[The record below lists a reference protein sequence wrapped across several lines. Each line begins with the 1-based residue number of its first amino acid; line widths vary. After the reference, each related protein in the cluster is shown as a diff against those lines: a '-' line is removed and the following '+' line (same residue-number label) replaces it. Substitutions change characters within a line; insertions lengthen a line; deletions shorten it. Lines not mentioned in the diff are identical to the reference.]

1 MRPQNLPPHRL
12 AQSNARH
19 LYWTVAQMIAHH
31 TCGGCNLEP
40 GDLLGTGTIS
50 APTPDGYGSMLEL
63 TRGGREPVT
72 LPSGET
78 RKFLGDG
85 DEVIFRAYA
94 RRDGFVQIGFGEC
107 RGKIV
112 AAR

>member
-1 MRPQNLPPHRL
+1 
-12 AQSNARH
+12 
-19 LYWTVAQMIAHH
+19 
-31 TCGGCNLEP
+31 
-40 GDLLGTGTIS
+40 
-50 APTPDGYGSMLEL
+50 MLEL

-78 RKFLGDG
+78 RRFLDDG

-107 RGKIV
+107 RGRV
-112 AAR
+112 VGAA